1 MSKSSPDIQS
11 RILIT
16 DSYSQIKAKFRG
28 AVTDSLGGIT
38 WDPISRPGTSNLLTI
53 LAACSDEGASEVSK
67 RYEGKGH
74 GDLKADVTE
83 AVEELL
89 KGPRAEFERIRQ
101 EKGYLLKVAAD
112 GAEKARRL
120 SEYTMQEVRKRVGLP

>member
-16 DSYSQIKAKFRG
+16 DSYPQIKAKIRG

-38 WDPISRPGTSNLLTI
+38 WDPIGRPGTSNLLTI
-53 LAACSDEGASEVSK
+53 LAACSDENASEVAK

-83 AVEELL
+83 AIEELL
-89 KGPRAEFERIRQ
+89 KGPRAELEKIRQ
-101 EKGYLLKVAAD
+101 EKGHLQKVAAD

-120 SEYTMQEVRKRVGLP
+120 SECTMQEVRKRIGLP